1 MTASGFLRDPVLDA
15 LGIAHGFGTRGA
27 PEPRGCRRPR
37 QVHGTAVARLDDT
50 GRVVPEEADAV
61 VGGRAGVPVAV
72 VTADCVPVLLATV
85 SGRAVAAV
93 HAGWRGLAAGVIGA
107 AAGALAALC
116 EEPLA
121 AAVGPHIGACC
132 YEVDAP
138 VVEPLSARFGDA
150 VQAALA
156 PSRPGHHWID
166 LGRLVVV
173 DLHRAGVAADRV
185 GTAAALCT
193 ACDPSRF
200 ESFRRD
206 GAAAGRLVH
215 WVAAGASRP

>member
-1 MTASGFLRDPVLDA
+1 MTAGDFLRDPVLDA
-15 LGIAHGFGTRGA
+15 LGIAHGFGTRRA
-27 PEPRGCRRPR
+27 PEPVGCRRPH
-37 QVHGTAVARLDDT
+37 QVHGAVVARLDDT
-50 GRVVPEEADAV
+50 GQVMPEEADAL
-61 VGGRAGVPVAV
+61 VGRRVGVPVAV

-93 HAGWRGLAAGVIGA
+93 HAGWRGLAAGVIGEA
-107 AAGALAALC
+107 VGALAALC

-138 VVEPLSARFGDA
+138 VVEPLSARFG
-150 VQAALA
+150 AALNA
-156 PSRPGHHWID
+156 ALVPSRPGHHWID
-166 LGRLVVV
+166 LGRLVVA
-173 DLHRAGVAADRV
+173 DLHRAGVPAERV

-206 GAAAGRLVH
+206 GASAGRLVH
-215 WVAAGASRP
+215 WVAAGASPP